1 MSQNIVGFQNVRFC
15 YGEVCALK
23 GLNFSFQKKRMT
35 ALVGPN
41 GGGKSTILKLLAGLL
56 LPDDGIVFR
65 EKGISVGYV
74 AQKLSFDTSF
84 PITVKELVLMGT
96 LKKSLRPFSRYSAEQ
111 EKAATASLKRVG
123 LENLQNRSVAQLSGG
138 QIKRAV
144 IARTLVSDAD
154 IIALDEPDESL
165 DVDGARDL
173 FGLLAELKTDKTIVI
188 ASHRIDTILDITDSA
203 IYVNET
209 AKPYDTPGLLKMELK
224 GGMIL

>member
-1 MSQNIVGFQNVRFC
+1 M
-15 YGEVCALK
+15 
-23 GLNFSFQKKRMT
+23 
-35 ALVGPN
+35 LV
-41 GGGKSTILKLLAGLL
+41 
-56 LPDDGIVFR
+56 PDDGIVLC

-111 EKAATASLKRVG
+111 EKAAAASLTRVG
-123 LENLQNRSVAQLSGG
+123 LEKLQNRSVAQLSGG

-165 DVDGARDL
+165 DADGARDL
-173 FGLLAELKTDKTIVI
+173 FGLLSKLKTDK
-188 ASHRIDTILDITDSA
+188 DNCDC
-203 IYVNET
+203 
-209 AKPYDTPGLLKMELK
+209 KPPY
-224 GGMIL
+224 